1 MGEIYSVGHR
11 ITFTALQ
18 PYALTNQLESMVFDV
33 EITKQIAIGTG
44 LHSQVVFVRI
54 IGERK
59 GLDLPLVAK
68 FYDHRFFQEVD
79 PAEWPGGRLQRC
91 LTMRSNELKA
101 YQTLQPLQGSEIPK
115 FLGEYT
121 CRNPQ
126 TTDTAFSFPDAILL
140 EFVDLQT
147 LADIRPQDLSMT
159 DRITLKDRAFA
170 VLNKIHD
177 LGVYHRDIRPANVF
191 WNRSNDL
198 KIIDYGLATFKDGKT
213 TETIDEWTKLDKGQL
228 MSMLVDYGIE
238 YEGPRAASWFDKTGW

>member
-1 MGEIYSVGHR
+1 MNRWMLFWIDYFHLLR
-11 ITFTALQ
+11 IT
-18 PYALTNQLESMVFDV
+18 
-33 EITKQIAIGTG
+33 
-44 LHSQVVFVRI
+44 
-54 IGERK
+54 
-59 GLDLPLVAK
+59 
-68 FYDHRFFQEVD
+68 
-79 PAEWPGGRLQRC
+79 
-91 LTMRSNELKA
+91 RSNELKA
-101 YQTLQPLQGSEIPK
+101 YRTLQLLQGSEIPN

-191 WNRSNDL
+191 WNRSKDL

-213 TETIDEWTKLDKGQL
+213 TDIIEEWTKLDKGHFI
-228 MSMLVDYGIE
+228 SMLVTTVLSTRGLLQLHGSIKRDG
-238 YEGPRAASWFDKTGW
+238 RKM